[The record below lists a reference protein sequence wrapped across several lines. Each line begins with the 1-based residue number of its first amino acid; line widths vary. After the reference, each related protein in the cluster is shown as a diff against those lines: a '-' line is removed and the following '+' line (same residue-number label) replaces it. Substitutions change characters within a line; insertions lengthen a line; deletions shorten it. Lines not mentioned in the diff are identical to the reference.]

1 MTLPW
6 ADFLTVWAL
15 LAVNITS
22 PGPNVLNT
30 IATAMGSGRAAGFGS
45 ALGVGVGIALWC
57 LGATLGMAAVFALLP
72 VAQLALTV
80 IAVALLSRFAFRY
93 LRASVAG
100 FRGDLRGVPPGRA
113 GMSPRA
119 AFLRSL
125 QVNALNPKALTTW
138 LAIVTIF
145 PVARALGGDITLLC
159 AGASALSLSIHS
171 GYALAFSTAPAVRLY
186 LRAAPWINGAV
197 GLFFIAFAGKL
208 LAGALH

>member
-6 ADFLTVWAL
+6 TDFLTVWAL

-30 IATAMGSGRAAGFGS
+30 IASAMGSGRAAGLGS
-45 ALGVGVGIALWC
+45 ALGVALGIAVWC
-57 LGATLGMAAVFALLP
+57 LGTTLGMAAVFALLP
-72 VAQLALTV
+72 VAQLALTL
-80 IAVALLSRFAFRY
+80 IAVALLGRFAFRY
-93 LRASVAG
+93 LKAAVAG
-100 FRGDLRGVPPGRA
+100 LRGDRRGVPQGRT

-119 AFLRSL
+119 AFIRSL
-125 QVNALNPKALTTW
+125 QVSALNPKALTTW

-145 PVARALGGDITLLC
+145 PVARAQGGDIALLC
-159 AGASALSLSIHS
+159 VGASTLSLSIHT

-197 GLFFIAFAGKL
+197 GLFFIGFALKL
-208 LAGALH
+208 LAGVLH